1 MFRIKLVPH
10 LEGNFTTDG
19 LVIIKFNVTDDTR
32 KIIFNLKDI
41 ELDEELMIVR
51 KINGNVIKISSK
63 EYDVKSERYTLTTE
77 DILLNGE
84 QYELEMKFT
93 GHLNDYMQGFYR
105 SSYDSNNEIRL
116 VYNYFI

>member
-1 MFRIKLVPH
+1 MYRIKLVPY

-19 LVIIKFNVTDDTR
+19 YVIIKFNVTDDTR

-41 ELDEELMIVR
+41 EINEESIKV
-51 KINGNVIKISSK
+51 KKSSDKVIKITNK
-63 EYDVKSERYTLTTE
+63 EYDSKSERYTLTTE
-77 DILLNGE
+77 DILLNRE

-105 SSYDSNNEIRL
+105 SSYESNHEIR
-116 VYNYFI
+116 